1 MGRTWCCARKSK
13 GTSESAASSM
23 ESTDP
28 VYREA
33 HLSVDGMLSLDASV
47 RLKTKPKNGR
57 FCIIL
62 SNWALVNLMTMTS
75 SSMAK
80 IDAERG
86 VSRRTPISPATS
98 GGDKRAAQRCP
109 FRDQLRL
116 LDERPRSHEQ
126 KCQRPQTGPLGGQ
139 YIDQQCIDTGCR
151 ERRLHRF
158 GLDSSHERAR
168 LSLGLLI
175 PLFIIL
181 NLKSLAWK
189 ALTR

>member
-1 MGRTWCCARKSK
+1 MAC
-13 GTSESAASSM
+13 
-23 ESTDP
+23 
-28 VYREA
+28 
-33 HLSVDGMLSLDASV
+33 SLDASV

-86 VSRRTPISPATS
+86 VSRRTPISPAAS
-98 GGDKRAAQRCP
+98 GGDKRASSTVRSLANCVFSTNDRAATNKNVKG
-109 FRDQLRL
+109 LR
-116 LDERPRSHEQ
+116 RV
-126 KCQRPQTGPLGGQ
+126 PLGGQ

-168 LSLGLLI
+168 LSLRPLI
-175 PLFIIL
+175 PLL
-181 NLKSLAWK
+181 DNSNLKSLAWK